1 MCPCKRRPV
10 HRGPAVLSALAM
22 IVFASVSAAQTFPSK
37 PVRLIVPFS
46 AGGGTDITSRAIA
59 QKLGER
65 WGHQVVVDNRPGAAG
80 NIGAEIVSHAVPDGY
95 TLLAITATHTVSA
108 ALQSKISYDLLRD
121 LTPLSQVTSLPYLLL
136 VHPSMPAKTVRE
148 LIALSKTKAGGLTY
162 GSSGIG
168 SLAHLAGALLATASG
183 TQLLYVP
190 YKGSAPAVADVIAG
204 QLDMAFPTILQATH
218 VRSGRLRAIGVTS
231 LKRSAALP
239 EVPTIAESGVPGYEI
254 NQWNGLL
261 APPKMASA
269 LIARLSSDINDVLA
283 QADVRSRLGADGSE
297 AVGTSP
303 QAFAELLRAEIAK
316 WKKLSKDAGIKIE

>member
-1 MCPCKRRPV
+1 MAC
-10 HRGPAVLSALAM
+10 GALL
-22 IVFASVSAAQTFPSK
+22 AADAYPLK

-46 AGGGTDITSRAIA
+46 AGGGTDITARALA

-80 NIGAEIVSHAVPDGY
+80 DIGAEIVAHAVPDGY

-108 ALQSKISYDLLRD
+108 ALRAKRAYDLLRD
-121 LTPLSQVTSLPYLLL
+121 LTPLTQVTSLPYLLL
-136 VHPSMPAKTVRE
+136 VHPSLPAKTVRE
-148 LIALSKTKAGGLTY
+148 LIALSKTKPGGLTY

-168 SLAHLAGALLATASG
+168 SLAHLAGALLVSG
-183 TQLLYVP
+183 AGAQLLYVP
-190 YKGSAPAVADVIAG
+190 YKGSAPAVADVMAA

-254 NQWNGLL
+254 NQWNGML
-261 APPKMASA
+261 APPGMPAGLA
-269 LIARLSSDINDVLA
+269 ARISGDINEVLA
-283 QADVRSRLGADGSE
+283 LAEVRARLGADGSE

-303 QAFAELLRAEIAK
+303 QAFGGLLRAEIAK
-316 WKKLSKDAGIKIE
+316 WKKLSVDAGISID

>member
-1 MCPCKRRPV
+1 MSFSLARLAWMAGGGTWLCV
-10 HRGPAVLSALAM
+10 APALSAD
-22 IVFASVSAAQTFPSK
+22 AAPAFPLK
-37 PVRLIVPFS
+37 PVRLVVPFS
-46 AGGGTDITSRAIA
+46 PGGGTDITARAIA

-80 NIGAEIVSHAVPDGY
+80 NIGAEIVTHALADGH

-136 VHPSMPAKTVRE
+136 VHPSMPARSVRE
-148 LIALSKTKAGGLTY
+148 LLLLSKTRTGGLTY

-183 TQLLYVP
+183 AQLLYVP
-190 YKGSAPAVADVIAG
+190 YKGSAPAVADVMAG
-204 QLDMAFPTILQATH
+204 QLDMAFPTILQASQ
-218 VRSGRLRAIGVTS
+218 VRSGRLRALAVTS
-231 LKRSAALP
+231 LRRSAVLP
-239 EVPTIAESGVPGYEI
+239 EVPTISESGIPGYEI

-261 APPKMASA
+261 APPAMPVA
-269 LIARLSSDINDVLA
+269 LAARLSADINEVLA
-283 QADVRSRLGADGSE
+283 LPEVKARLGADGSE

-303 QAFAELLRAEIAK
+303 AVFAALLRAEIEK
-316 WKKLSKDAGIKIE
+316 WKRLSKDAGIRID